1 MEKYNYMEA
10 MIEDIRDYINE
21 NIDAEAVEDLDE
33 LEEQL
38 RYELCAED
46 SVTGSG
52 SGSYTFNARKAR
64 EYVTGSLDLLREA
77 CEELCIDA
85 ATIGENFLNGNWGY
99 MDVTIRR
106 YLLPRAIS
114 DALVGFTV
122 DGPLF

>member
-1 MEKYNYMEA
+1 MEKYNHMDA

-38 RYELCAED
+38 CDDLWAED
-46 SVTGSG
+46 SVTGNG
-52 SGSYTFNARKAR
+52 SGSYTFNAWKAR
-64 EYVTGSLDLLREA
+64 EYVLDNVDLLCEA

-85 ATIGENFLNGNWGY
+85 ATIGKNFLDEDWEY
-99 MDVTIRR
+99 MDVTIRC

-114 DALVGFTV
+114 EALVGFTV

>member
-10 MIEDIRDYINE
+10 ITEDIRDYINE
-21 NIDAEAVEDLDE
+21 NIDMSTVEDLDE

-38 RYELCAED
+38 REELWTED
-46 SVTGSG
+46 SITGNG

-64 EYVTGSLDLLREA
+64 EYVLNNIDLLREV
-77 CEELCIDA
+77 CEELGTDA
-85 ATIGENFLNGNWGY
+85 AIIGEKFLNGEWEY
-99 MDVTIRR
+99 MDVTIRC